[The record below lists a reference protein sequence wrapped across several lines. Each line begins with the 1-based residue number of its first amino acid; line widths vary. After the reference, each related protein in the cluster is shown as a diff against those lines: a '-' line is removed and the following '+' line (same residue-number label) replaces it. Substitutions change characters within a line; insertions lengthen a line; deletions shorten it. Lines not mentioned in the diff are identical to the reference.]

1 MQGAD
6 QYRLYLAS
14 AFSIDFSSLM
24 IDTILVSFSSYCRSS
39 VNTSDIL
46 STGTTTTPVRS
57 PTIQSPGRTSTPA
70 QQSARPRLV
79 QDLELTVRVIALI
92 AFQDATQYGGGRRA
106 HNLGLED
113 GLHVAI
119 HEPSLS
125 RGFIHRISD
134 VAGARLGELDDD
146 LLARRGAG
154 GACGRGGLGAF
165 VARKDDG
172 SERGDAA
179 NGRQQ
184 NAMMHIP
191 SCGESGFNLIE
202 WTMNFKSKLR

>member
-1 MQGAD
+1 MHGAD

-70 QQSARPRLV
+70 QQSARSRLV

-113 GLHVAI
+113 GRHVAI

-134 VAGARLGELDDD
+134 VAGARLGELDESPGASGRWRRVRSRWSGRVRGAHRRR
-146 LLARRGAG
+146 LRARRRSKPPA
-154 GACGRGGLGAF
+154 AEC
-165 VARKDDG
+165 DDAH
-172 SERGDAA
+172 SLL
-179 NGRQQ
+179 
-184 NAMMHIP
+184 
-191 SCGESGFNLIE
+191 C
-202 WTMNFKSKLR
+202 

>member
-1 MQGAD
+1 MSRYMNPRCPVASST
-6 QYRLYLAS
+6 AS
-14 AFSIDFSSLM
+14 ATLPV
-24 IDTILVSFSSYCRSS
+24 LAY
-39 VNTSDIL
+39 VN
-46 STGTTTTPVRS
+46 ST
-57 PTIQSPGRTSTPA
+57 
-70 QQSARPRLV
+70 
-79 QDLELTVRVIALI
+79 
-92 AFQDATQYGGGRRA
+92 
-106 HNLGLED
+106 N
-113 GLHVAI
+113 
-119 HEPSLS
+119 
-125 RGFIHRISD
+125 
-134 VAGARLGELDDD
+134 